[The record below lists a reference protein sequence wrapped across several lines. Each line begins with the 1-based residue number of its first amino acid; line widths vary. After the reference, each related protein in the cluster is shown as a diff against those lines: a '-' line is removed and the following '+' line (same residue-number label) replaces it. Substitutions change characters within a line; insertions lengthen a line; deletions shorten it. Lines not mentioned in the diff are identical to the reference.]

1 MDFQSVTAIGLIT
14 MGDVLELRIIVV
26 DVDLVDLNRLLGIET
41 GPFRA

>member
-1 MDFQSVTAIGLIT
+1 